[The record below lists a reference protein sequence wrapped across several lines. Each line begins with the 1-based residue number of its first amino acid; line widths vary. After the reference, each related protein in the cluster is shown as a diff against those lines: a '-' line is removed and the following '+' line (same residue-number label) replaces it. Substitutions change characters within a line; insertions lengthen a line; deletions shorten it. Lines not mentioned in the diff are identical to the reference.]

1 MYFGNS
7 KVEIEDVPEPTVIDG
22 HVKVKVS
29 RNGICGTDLHEY
41 YDGPIFVSPT
51 VPHPLTGKAMPVIL
65 GHEFSGTITQI
76 GSGLTTLHAGD
87 RVTIEPIYRCGQ
99 CRPCRSGHY
108 NLCNLIGFHGL
119 MAVPVGS
126 RVPGAGRTGDPRRN
140 CSAGQSG
147 GRALATL
154 WRIDVERVYVAGISA
169 GGGMALVLAATY
181 PELFAAVGV
190 HSAPPYR
197 SASGPAN
204 ALAAMQGA
212 ALKGAGLDRF
222 LSDPVD
228 GMFKGPYV
236 RLRLPFR
243 PAEVGWRDT
252 LEWYEGFPPYGHQ
265 AAAFARLS
273 SCIAGVP
280 RRPQPTVV
288 TTGTGSGKT
297 GTFLHPIVDHVLRAS
312 RLGSPAPRR

>member
-1 MYFGNS
+1 VYFGNN

-29 RNGICGTDLHEY
+29 RNGICVTDLHEY

-65 GHEFSGTITQI
+65 GHEFSGTIAQI
-76 GSGLTTLHAGD
+76 GSGVTTLHEVD

-126 RVPGAGRTGDPRRN
+126 RVPGAGRTGHPRRN
-140 CSAGQSG
+140 CPAGQSG

-181 PELFAAVGV
+181 FAAVGV

-212 ALKGAGLDRF
+212 ALNGAAAQV
-222 LSDPVD
+222 PVD
-228 GMFKGPYV
+228 V
-236 RLRLPFR
+236 I
-243 PAEVGWRDT
+243 
-252 LEWYEGFPPYGHQ
+252 EWTG
-265 AAAFARLS
+265 
-273 SCIAGVP
+273 C
-280 RRPQPTVV
+280 RR
-288 TTGTGSGKT
+288 
-297 GTFLHPIVDHVLRAS
+297 
-312 RLGSPAPRR
+312 